1 METKG
6 LEEMEAGEFLKTEY
20 SSVNVTMM
28 RVVTV
33 MVFHMTMIEMS
44 GTMAMQLITNPTL
57 LAAREEKEIM
67 DPMEILEILVLQVIL
82 GQQVQLVRMVS
93 MEWMLLRKNI
103 LQCCIICTV
112 SIIDRKKS
120 MDIQLL
126 FLAVVHFIT
135 HHRNIK

>member
-67 DPMEILEILVLQVIL
+67 EPMEILEILVLQVIL

-103 LQCCIICTV
+103 TMLYHMHC
-112 SIIDRKKS
+112 
-120 MDIQLL
+120 
-126 FLAVVHFIT
+126 F
-135 HHRNIK
+135 NN